1 MLYIIFLILSVVF
14 LLLKKGLFGINLNI
28 NFDLIRI
35 NTFFLKLRARIS
47 PVTICLTAA
56 WFTGLNK
63 VIEEYVAIPV
73 WAALLVIFI
82 VLPSI
87 FATLFEKDKQGK

>member
-1 MLYIIFLILSVVF
+1 MLYIIFLVLAGVF
-14 LLLKKGLFGINLNI
+14 LLLKTGLFKINLNI
-28 NFDLIRI
+28 NFDLFRLNI
-35 NTFFLKLRARIS
+35 FFLKLRARIS

-56 WFTGLNK
+56 WFIGLNK
-63 VIEEYVAIPV
+63 VIGEYIAIPV